1 MDSNL
6 NFTNEE
12 LEVIKEA
19 LWNYKLIVSKSSS
32 KFHFRYLD
40 SASEKL
46 KDKHE
51 LIVNLLKKIDYGN
64 V

>member
-12 LEVIKEA
+12 LDLIKEA

-32 KFHFRYLD
+32 KFHFRYLE
-40 SASEKL
+40 SASQKL
-46 KDKHE
+46 KDKHQ
-51 LIVNLLKKIDYGN
+51 LIVELLKKIDYGN

>member
-12 LEVIKEA
+12 LEIIKEA

-32 KFHFRYLD
+32 KFHFRYLE
-40 SASEKL
+40 SASQKL

>member
-12 LEVIKEA
+12 LEIIKEA

-32 KFHFRYLD
+32 KFHFRYLE
-40 SASEKL
+40 SASQKL

-51 LIVNLLKKIDYGN
+51 LIVNLLNKIDHGN

>member
-12 LEVIKEA
+12 IEVIKEA

-40 SASEKL
+40 GSSQKL

-51 LIVNLLKKIDYGN
+51 LIVNLLNKIDHGN